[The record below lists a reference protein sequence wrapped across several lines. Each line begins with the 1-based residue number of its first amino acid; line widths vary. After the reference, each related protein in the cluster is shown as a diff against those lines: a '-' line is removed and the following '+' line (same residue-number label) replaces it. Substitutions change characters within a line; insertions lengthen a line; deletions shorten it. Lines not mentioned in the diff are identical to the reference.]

1 MSAFL
6 LPLLYL
12 TSGRG
17 GACDYLDCFVAAHY
31 FCRGTCEGLRLG
43 HPRWLYPQKNTF
55 SKKFEYISGK
65 SITEAVS
72 LPRKCFFYG
81 EHPIIG
87 PAANRLFYK
96 PAQHLV
102 HHRSVGLLHHN
113 IYPAKKVSP
122 L

>member
-65 SITEAVS
+65 SITEVVS
-72 LPRKCFFYG
+72 LPRKCFFTG
-81 EHPIIG
+81 NI
-87 PAANRLFYK
+87 RLSDPQQTACFTS
-96 PAQHLV
+96 L
-102 HHRSVGLLHHN
+102 HN
-113 IYPAKKVSP
+113 ISCITVLSAYCTTTSTLPKRYRP
-122 L
+122 C